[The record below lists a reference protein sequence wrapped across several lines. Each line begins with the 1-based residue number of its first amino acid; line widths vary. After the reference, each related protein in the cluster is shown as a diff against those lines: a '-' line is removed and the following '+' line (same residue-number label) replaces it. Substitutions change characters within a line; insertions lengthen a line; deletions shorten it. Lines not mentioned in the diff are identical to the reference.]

1 MSSSVGNI
9 TVSNGSFYVEVD
21 GVSTKI
27 SIGSLMMA
35 VSLGGVEEIDA
46 EIATKLSEMVER
58 NEQIEI
64 ALELISVVSER
75 AESGEV
81 DASESITI
89 NGTTKTLSEW
99 LGDLGVEMPDLVKV
113 REETQYQIDVATE
126 LISVI
131 SKQLKGG
138 TEDFDLTEKVTV
150 NGTTKTLE
158 EWLGDL
164 GVDIPDVVGTVDE
177 LELKIDAT
185 EQIRTELSNQADKDY
200 DSDKEVTVDGVTKTI
215 DEWCEYLGIDYTRAD
230 DMNWWEIFKGDD
242 DRARKENKANAKA
255 VLAELETDL
264 ETEKTRVTTNME
276 TLLSDVQ
283 SVLDG
288 LNTKLT
294 NIDTKMDDEING
306 MVDTLLTDLQS
317 TLDGLNTDSETATLE
332 LQNLSE
338 KRSNLLQ
345 QASVFLKSSNDAMQ
359 SVLNNL

>member
-89 NGTTKTLSEW
+89 
-99 LGDLGVEMPDLVKV
+99 
-113 REETQYQIDVATE
+113 
-126 LISVI
+126 
-131 SKQLKGG
+131 
-138 TEDFDLTEKVTV
+138 